1 MCCTFNT
8 SREALSYVGNHYA
21 EILKQADQHHARIID
36 IVTPEELR
44 NFLKILQEILAQ
56 NYPYE
61 ENDKKPNLAP
71 LPFILP
77 SAVQLLKSVN
87 PLKTPSNLLGVIFY

>member
-8 SREALSYVGNHYA
+8 SREALNYVGNHYA

-61 ENDKKPNLAP
+61 ENDVETQSGAAALYTA
-71 LPFILP
+71 IS
-77 SAVQLLKSVN
+77 SATAEIS
-87 PLKTPSNLLGVIFY
+87 